1 MSIEK
6 IQSGCVPVRC
16 WGSFVSW
23 KESLTTLIL
32 VRHGES
38 EWNRAGRI
46 QGQINSPLTDLGIN
60 QAKAI
65 REYLSGILLNQQLE
79 IYTSPLDRALQ
90 TAEIIA
96 QGIEYPSRKIII
108 EERLNDFNVG
118 EISGTFGWD
127 KVAEI
132 FPEQAQLRLQD
143 PMRFHPSGGESG
155 AEFEARLR
163 SLLEDLKDD
172 GTLKLM
178 VSHGIVNKFI
188 RGILKN
194 LSGKEMVELGESQNT
209 IYRLEEGEETEIK
222 IPPTIRGKN

>member
-1 MSIEK
+1 
-6 IQSGCVPVRC
+6 
-16 WGSFVSW
+16 
-23 KESLTTLIL
+23 LTTLIL

-46 QGQINSPLTDLGIN
+46 QGQVNSPLTDLGIN

-65 REYLSGILLNQQLE
+65 RDYLSGIFLNQELE
-79 IYTSPLDRALQ
+79 IYTSPLDRAIQ

-96 QGIEYPSRKIII
+96 QGIDHPNSKIII
-108 EERLNDFNVG
+108 EERLNDFCLG

-163 SLLEDLKDD
+163 SLLEDLMDD

-194 LSGKEMVELGESQNT
+194 LSGKEIIDLGESQNT
-209 IYRLEEGEETEIK
+209 IYRLEQGEEKEIK
-222 IPPTIRGKN
+222 IPPSNRGKN

>member
-1 MSIEK
+1 M
-6 IQSGCVPVRC
+6 
-16 WGSFVSW
+16 
-23 KESLTTLIL
+23 TTLIL
-32 VRHGES
+32 IRHGES

-46 QGQINSPLTDLGIN
+46 QGQVNSPLTDLGIN

-65 REYLSGILLNQQLE
+65 RDHLSGILLNQELE
-79 IYTSPLDRALQ
+79 IYTSPLDRAIQ

-96 QGIEYPSRKIII
+96 QGIDHPSSKIII

-163 SLLEDLKDD
+163 SLLEDMMDE

-209 IYRLEEGEETEIK
+209 IYRLEQGEETEIK
-222 IPPTIRGKN
+222 ILPSNREEY

>member
-1 MSIEK
+1 M
-6 IQSGCVPVRC
+6 
-16 WGSFVSW
+16 
-23 KESLTTLIL
+23 TTLIL

-46 QGQINSPLTDLGIN
+46 QGQVNSPLTDLGIS
-60 QAKAI
+60 QAIAI
-65 REYLSGILLNQQLE
+65 SNYLSGIFINQELK
-79 IYTSPLDRALQ
+79 IYTSPLDRAIQ
-90 TAEIIA
+90 TAKIIA
-96 QGIEYPSRKIII
+96 QGIDCFGSELII
-108 EERLNDFNVG
+108 EERLNDFNLG

-132 FPEQAQLRLQD
+132 FPEQAKLRLQD

-155 AEFEARLR
+155 ADFEARLR
-163 SLLEDLKDD
+163 SLLEDLMDD

-194 LSGKEMVELGESQNT
+194 LSGKEMINLGESQNT
-209 IYRLEEGEETEIK
+209 IYRLEQGEETEIK
-222 IPPTIRGKN
+222 IPPSNREKN

>member
-1 MSIEK
+1 M
-6 IQSGCVPVRC
+6 
-16 WGSFVSW
+16 
-23 KESLTTLIL
+23 TTLIL

-46 QGQINSPLTDLGIN
+46 QGQVNSPLTDLGIN
-60 QAKAI
+60 QAKEI
-65 REYLSGILLNQQLE
+65 RDYLSGILLNQELE

>member
-1 MSIEK
+1 M
-6 IQSGCVPVRC
+6 
-16 WGSFVSW
+16 
-23 KESLTTLIL
+23 TTLIL

-46 QGQINSPLTDLGIN
+46 QGQVNSPLTDLGIN

-65 REYLSGILLNQQLE
+65 RDYLSGILLNQQLE

-96 QGIEYPSRKIII
+96 QGIDYPSRKIII
-108 EERLNDFNVG
+108 EERLNDFNLG

-163 SLLEDLKDD
+163 SLLEDLMDD

>member
-1 MSIEK
+1 
-6 IQSGCVPVRC
+6 
-16 WGSFVSW
+16 
-23 KESLTTLIL
+23 LTTFIL

-46 QGQINSPLTDLGIN
+46 QGQVNSPLTDLGIN

-65 REYLSGILLNQQLE
+65 RDYLSGILLNQQLE

-96 QGIEYPSRKIII
+96 KGIDHPRSKIII
-108 EERLNDFNVG
+108 EERLNDFNLG

-132 FPEQAQLRLQD
+132 FPEQAKLRLQD

-155 AEFEARLR
+155 VEFEARLC
-163 SLLEDLKDD
+163 SLLEDQMND

-194 LSGKEMVELGESQNT
+194 LSGKEMLELGESQDT
-209 IYRLEEGEETEIK
+209 IYRLEQGEETEIK
-222 IPPTIRGKN
+222 IPGQIEKKIETNSTC

>member
-1 MSIEK
+1 M
-6 IQSGCVPVRC
+6 
-16 WGSFVSW
+16 
-23 KESLTTLIL
+23 TTLIL

-96 QGIEYPSRKIII
+96 QGIDYPSRKIII

>member
-1 MSIEK
+1 M
-6 IQSGCVPVRC
+6 
-16 WGSFVSW
+16 
-23 KESLTTLIL
+23 TTLIL

-46 QGQINSPLTDLGIN
+46 QGQVNSPLTDLGIN

-65 REYLSGILLNQQLE
+65 RDYLSGILINQELE
-79 IYTSPLDRALQ
+79 IYTSPLDRAIQ

-96 QGIEYPSRKIII
+96 QGIDYPSRKIII
-108 EERLNDFNVG
+108 EERLNDFNLG

-163 SLLEDLKDD
+163 SLLEDLMDD

-194 LSGKEMVELGESQNT
+194 LSGKEMVKLGESQNT
-209 IYRLEEGEETEIK
+209 IFRLEQGEETEIK
-222 IPPTIRGKN
+222 IPPTIREKN

>member
-1 MSIEK
+1 MK
-6 IQSGCVPVRC
+6 GNLR
-16 WGSFVSW
+16 
-23 KESLTTLIL
+23 TLIL

-46 QGQINSPLTDLGIN
+46 QGQVNSPLTDLGIS
-60 QAKAI
+60 QARAI
-65 REYLSGILLNQQLE
+65 SDYLSGIFLNQELE
-79 IYTSPLDRALQ
+79 IYSSPLKRAIQ

-96 QGIEYPSRKIII
+96 KGIDHLSSEVII
-108 EERLNDFNVG
+108 EERLNDFNLG
-118 EISGTFGWD
+118 EISGTYGWD

-163 SLLEDLKDD
+163 SLMEELMGED
-172 GTLKLM
+172 TTKLF

-188 RGILKN
+188 RGIYKN
-194 LSGKEMVELGESQNT
+194 ISGKEMINLGESQNT
-209 IYRLEEGEETEIK
+209 IYCLEHGDETEIK
-222 IPPTIRGKN
+222 IPPSNREKN

>member
-1 MSIEK
+1 M
-6 IQSGCVPVRC
+6 
-16 WGSFVSW
+16 
-23 KESLTTLIL
+23 TTLIL

-38 EWNRAGRI
+38 VWNRAGRI
-46 QGQINSPLTDLGIN
+46 QGQVNSPLTDLGIN

-65 REYLSGILLNQQLE
+65 SDHLSGILLNQELE
-79 IYTSPLDRALQ
+79 IYTSPLDRAIQ

-96 QGIEYPSRKIII
+96 QGIDHPSSKIII

-163 SLLEDLKDD
+163 SLLEDLMDD
-172 GTLKLM
+172 GALKLM

-194 LSGKEMVELGESQNT
+194 LSGKEMVQLGESQNT

-222 IPPTIRGKN
+222 ILPSNRGKK

>member
-1 MSIEK
+1 M
-6 IQSGCVPVRC
+6 
-16 WGSFVSW
+16 
-23 KESLTTLIL
+23 TTLIL

-46 QGQINSPLTDLGIN
+46 QGQVNSPLTDLGIS
-60 QAKAI
+60 QAIAI
-65 REYLSGILLNQQLE
+65 SNYLSGIFINQKLK
-79 IYTSPLDRALQ
+79 IYTSPLDRAIQ
-90 TAEIIA
+90 TAKIIA
-96 QGIEYPSRKIII
+96 QGIDCFGSELII
-108 EERLNDFNVG
+108 EERLNDFNLG

-132 FPEQAQLRLQD
+132 FPEQAKLRLQD

-155 AEFEARLR
+155 ADFEARLR
-163 SLLEDLKDD
+163 SLLEDLMGD

-194 LSGKEMVELGESQNT
+194 LSGKEMINLGESQNT
-209 IYRLEEGEETEIK
+209 IYRLEQGEEKEIK
-222 IPPTIRGKN
+222 IPPSNREKN

>member
-1 MSIEK
+1 M
-6 IQSGCVPVRC
+6 
-16 WGSFVSW
+16 
-23 KESLTTLIL
+23 TTLIL

-46 QGQINSPLTDLGIN
+46 QGQVNSPLTDLGIN

-65 REYLSGILLNQQLE
+65 RDHLSGILLNQELE
-79 IYTSPLDRALQ
+79 IYTSPLDRAIQ

-96 QGIEYPSRKIII
+96 QGIDHPSSKIII

-163 SLLEDLKDD
+163 SLLEDLMDD
-172 GTLKLM
+172 GALKLM

-194 LSGKEMVELGESQNT
+194 LSGKEMVQLGESQNT

-222 IPPTIRGKN
+222 ILPSNRGKN

>member
-1 MSIEK
+1 MK
-6 IQSGCVPVRC
+6 GN
-16 WGSFVSW
+16 
-23 KESLTTLIL
+23 LTTLIL

-46 QGQINSPLTDLGIN
+46 QGQVNSPLTDLGIS
-60 QAKAI
+60 QAGAI
-65 REYLSGILLNQQLE
+65 SDYLSGIFLNQELE
-79 IYTSPLDRALQ
+79 IYSSPLERAIQ

-96 QGIEYPSRKIII
+96 KGIDCLSSEVMID
-108 EERLNDFNVG
+108 ERLNDFNLG
-118 EISGTFGWD
+118 EISGTYGWD

-163 SLLEDLKDD
+163 SLMEEMKGDD
-172 GTLKLM
+172 TTKLL

-188 RGILKN
+188 RGIYKN
-194 LSGKEMVELGESQNT
+194 ISGKEMINLGESQNT
-209 IYRLEEGEETEIK
+209 IYCLEHGDETEIK
-222 IPPTIRGKN
+222 IPPSNREKN

>member
-1 MSIEK
+1 M
-6 IQSGCVPVRC
+6 
-16 WGSFVSW
+16 
-23 KESLTTLIL
+23 TTLIL

-163 SLLEDLKDD
+163 SLLEDLMDD

>member
-1 MSIEK
+1 MK
-6 IQSGCVPVRC
+6 GN
-16 WGSFVSW
+16 
-23 KESLTTLIL
+23 LTTLIL

-46 QGQINSPLTDLGIN
+46 QGQVNSPLTDLGIS
-60 QAKAI
+60 QAIAI
-65 REYLSGILLNQQLE
+65 SDYLSGIFLNQKLK
-79 IYTSPLDRALQ
+79 IYSSPLERAIQ

-96 QGIEYPSRKIII
+96 KGIDHLSSEVII
-108 EERLNDFNVG
+108 EERLNDFNLG
-118 EISGTFGWD
+118 EISGTYGWD

-163 SLLEDLKDD
+163 SLMEELMGDD
-172 GTLKLM
+172 KTKLF

-188 RGILKN
+188 RGIYKN
-194 LSGKEMVELGESQNT
+194 ISGKEMINLGESQNT
-209 IYRLEEGEETEIK
+209 IYCLEHGDETEIK
-222 IPPTIRGKN
+222 IPPSNREKN

>member
-1 MSIEK
+1 M
-6 IQSGCVPVRC
+6 
-16 WGSFVSW
+16 
-23 KESLTTLIL
+23 TTLIL

-46 QGQINSPLTDLGIN
+46 QGQVNSPLTDLGIN

-65 REYLSGILLNQQLE
+65 RDYLSGILLNQELE
-79 IYTSPLDRALQ
+79 IYTSPLDRAIQ

-96 QGIEYPSRKIII
+96 QGIDYPSRKIII
-108 EERLNDFNVG
+108 EERLNDFNLG

-163 SLLEDLKDD
+163 SLLEDLMDD

-209 IYRLEEGEETEIK
+209 IYRLEQGEETEIK
-222 IPPTIRGKN
+222 ILPSNREEY

>member
-1 MSIEK
+1 M
-6 IQSGCVPVRC
+6 
-16 WGSFVSW
+16 
-23 KESLTTLIL
+23 TTLIL
-32 VRHGES
+32 IRHGES

-46 QGQINSPLTDLGIN
+46 QGQVNSPLTDLGIN

-65 REYLSGILLNQQLE
+65 RDHLSGILLNQELE
-79 IYTSPLDRALQ
+79 IYTSPLDRAIQ

-96 QGIEYPSRKIII
+96 QGIDHPSSKIII
-108 EERLNDFNVG
+108 EERLNDFSLG

-163 SLLEDLKDD
+163 SLLEDLMDD
-172 GTLKLM
+172 GKLKLM

-194 LSGKEMVELGESQNT
+194 LSGKEMVQLGEYQNT

-222 IPPTIRGKN
+222 ILPSNKGKN

>member
-1 MSIEK
+1 L
-6 IQSGCVPVRC
+6 R
-16 WGSFVSW
+16 
-23 KESLTTLIL
+23 TLIL

-46 QGQINSPLTDLGIN
+46 QGQVNSPLTDLGIS
-60 QAKAI
+60 QARAI
-65 REYLSGILLNQQLE
+65 SDYLSGIFLNQELE
-79 IYTSPLDRALQ
+79 IYSSPLKRAIQ

-96 QGIEYPSRKIII
+96 KGIDHLSSEVII
-108 EERLNDFNVG
+108 EERLNDFNLG
-118 EISGTFGWD
+118 EISGTYGWD

-163 SLLEDLKDD
+163 SLMEELMGDD
-172 GTLKLM
+172 KTKLF

-188 RGILKN
+188 RGIYKN
-194 LSGKEMVELGESQNT
+194 ISGKEMINLGESQNT
-209 IYRLEEGEETEIK
+209 IYCLEHGDETEIK
-222 IPPTIRGKN
+222 IPPSNREKN

>member
-1 MSIEK
+1 M
-6 IQSGCVPVRC
+6 
-16 WGSFVSW
+16 
-23 KESLTTLIL
+23 TTLIL
-32 VRHGES
+32 IRHGES
-38 EWNRAGRI
+38 EWNRDGRI
-46 QGQINSPLTDLGIN
+46 QGQVNSPLTDLGIN

-65 REYLSGILLNQQLE
+65 RDHLSGILLNQELE
-79 IYTSPLDRALQ
+79 IYTSPLDRAIQ

-96 QGIEYPSRKIII
+96 QGIDHPSSKIII
-108 EERLNDFNVG
+108 EERLNDFSLG

-163 SLLEDLKDD
+163 SLLEDLMDE
-172 GTLKLM
+172 GSLKLM

-194 LSGKEMVELGESQNT
+194 LSGKEMVQLGESQNT

-222 IPPTIRGKN
+222 ILPSNRGKN

>member
-1 MSIEK
+1 M
-6 IQSGCVPVRC
+6 
-16 WGSFVSW
+16 
-23 KESLTTLIL
+23 TTLIL

-46 QGQINSPLTDLGIN
+46 QGQVNSPLTDLGIN

-65 REYLSGILLNQQLE
+65 SDHLSGILLNQELE
-79 IYTSPLDRALQ
+79 IYTSPLDRAIQ

-96 QGIEYPSRKIII
+96 QGIDHPSSKIII

-163 SLLEDLKDD
+163 SLLEDLMDD

-194 LSGKEMVELGESQNT
+194 LSGKEMVQLGESQNT

-222 IPPTIRGKN
+222 ILPSNRGKN

>member
-1 MSIEK
+1 M
-6 IQSGCVPVRC
+6 
-16 WGSFVSW
+16 
-23 KESLTTLIL
+23 TTLIL

-46 QGQINSPLTDLGIN
+46 QGQVNSPLTDLGIN

-65 REYLSGILLNQQLE
+65 RDYLSGIFLNQELE
-79 IYTSPLDRALQ
+79 IYTSPLDRAIQ

-96 QGIEYPSRKIII
+96 QGIDYPSRKIII
-108 EERLNDFNVG
+108 EERLNDFNLG

-163 SLLEDLKDD
+163 SLLEDLMDD

-209 IYRLEEGEETEIK
+209 IYRLEQGEEMEIK
-222 IPPTIRGKN
+222 ITPAIREKN

>member
-1 MSIEK
+1 M
-6 IQSGCVPVRC
+6 R
-16 WGSFVSW
+16 
-23 KESLTTLIL
+23 TLIL

-46 QGQINSPLTDLGIN
+46 QGQVNSPLTDLGIS
-60 QAKAI
+60 QARAI
-65 REYLSGILLNQQLE
+65 SDYLSGIFLNQELE
-79 IYTSPLDRALQ
+79 IYSSPLKRAIQ

-96 QGIEYPSRKIII
+96 KGIDHLSSEVII
-108 EERLNDFNVG
+108 EERLNDFNLG
-118 EISGTFGWD
+118 EISGTYGWD

-163 SLLEDLKDD
+163 SLMEELMSD
-172 GTLKLM
+172 GTTKLM

-188 RGILKN
+188 RGIYKN
-194 LSGKEMVELGESQNT
+194 LSGKEMINLGESQNT
-209 IYRLEEGEETEIK
+209 IYCLEHGDETEIK
-222 IPPTIRGKN
+222 IPPSNREKN

>member
-1 MSIEK
+1 MK
-6 IQSGCVPVRC
+6 GNLR
-16 WGSFVSW
+16 
-23 KESLTTLIL
+23 TLIL

-46 QGQINSPLTDLGIN
+46 QGQVNSPLTDLGIS
-60 QAKAI
+60 QARAI
-65 REYLSGILLNQQLE
+65 SDYLSGIFLNQELE
-79 IYTSPLDRALQ
+79 IYSSPLKRAIQ

-96 QGIEYPSRKIII
+96 KGIDHLSSEVII
-108 EERLNDFNVG
+108 EERLNDFNLG
-118 EISGTFGWD
+118 EISGTYGWD

-163 SLLEDLKDD
+163 SLMEELMGDD
-172 GTLKLM
+172 KTKLF

-188 RGILKN
+188 RGIYN
-194 LSGKEMVELGESQNT
+194 NISGKEMINLGESQNT
-209 IYRLEEGEETEIK
+209 IYSLEHGAETEIK
-222 IPPTIRGKN
+222 IPPSNREKN

>member
-1 MSIEK
+1 M
-6 IQSGCVPVRC
+6 
-16 WGSFVSW
+16 
-23 KESLTTLIL
+23 TTLIL

-46 QGQINSPLTDLGIN
+46 QGQVNSPLTDLGIN

-65 REYLSGILLNQQLE
+65 RDYLSGILINQELE

-96 QGIEYPSRKIII
+96 QGIDYPSRKIII
-108 EERLNDFNVG
+108 EERLNDFNLG

-163 SLLEDLKDD
+163 SLLEDLMDD

-209 IYRLEEGEETEIK
+209 IYRLEQGEETEIK
-222 IPPTIRGKN
+222 IPPYKMEK

>member
-1 MSIEK
+1 
-6 IQSGCVPVRC
+6 
-16 WGSFVSW
+16 
-23 KESLTTLIL
+23 LTTLIL
-32 VRHGES
+32 IRHGES

-46 QGQINSPLTDLGIN
+46 QGQVNSPLTDLGIN

-65 REYLSGILLNQQLE
+65 RDHLSGILLNQELE
-79 IYTSPLDRALQ
+79 IYTSPLDRAIQ

-96 QGIEYPSRKIII
+96 QGIDHPSSKIII

-163 SLLEDLKDD
+163 SLLEDMMDE

-209 IYRLEEGEETEIK
+209 IYRLEQGEETEIK
-222 IPPTIRGKN
+222 ILPSNREEY

>member
-1 MSIEK
+1 M
-6 IQSGCVPVRC
+6 
-16 WGSFVSW
+16 
-23 KESLTTLIL
+23 TTLIL

-46 QGQINSPLTDLGIN
+46 QGQVNSPLTDLGIN

-163 SLLEDLKDD
+163 SLLEDLMDD

-209 IYRLEEGEETEIK
+209 IYRLEQGEETEIK
-222 IPPTIRGKN
+222 IPPTIREKN

>member
-1 MSIEK
+1 M
-6 IQSGCVPVRC
+6 
-16 WGSFVSW
+16 
-23 KESLTTLIL
+23 TTLIL

-46 QGQINSPLTDLGIN
+46 QGQVNSPLTDLGIN

-65 REYLSGILLNQQLE
+65 RDYLSGILINQELE

-96 QGIEYPSRKIII
+96 QGIDYPSRKIII
-108 EERLNDFNVG
+108 EERLNDFNLG

-163 SLLEDLKDD
+163 SLLEDLMDD

-209 IYRLEEGEETEIK
+209 IYRLEQGEETEIK
-222 IPPTIRGKN
+222 ISPTK

>member
-1 MSIEK
+1 
-6 IQSGCVPVRC
+6 
-16 WGSFVSW
+16 
-23 KESLTTLIL
+23 LTTLIL

-46 QGQINSPLTDLGIN
+46 QGQVNSPLTDFGIN

-65 REYLSGILLNQQLE
+65 RDYLSGILLNQELE
-79 IYTSPLDRALQ
+79 IYTSPLDRAIQ

-96 QGIEYPSRKIII
+96 KGIDHPSSKIII
-108 EERLNDFNVG
+108 EERLNDFNLG

-163 SLLEDLKDD
+163 SLLEDLKDA

-194 LSGKEMVELGESQNT
+194 LSGREMVELGESQNT

-222 IPPTIRGKN
+222 ILHSNIGKN

>member
-1 MSIEK
+1 
-6 IQSGCVPVRC
+6 
-16 WGSFVSW
+16 
-23 KESLTTLIL
+23 LTTLIL

-46 QGQINSPLTDLGIN
+46 QGRVNSPLTDLGIN

-65 REYLSGILLNQQLE
+65 RDYLSGILLNQKLE

-96 QGIEYPSRKIII
+96 QGIQYPSRKIKI
-108 EERLNDFNVG
+108 EERLNDFSLG

-127 KVAEI
+127 KVANI
-132 FPEQAQLRLQD
+132 FPQQAQLRLQD
-143 PMRFHPSGGESG
+143 PMHFHPSGGESG

-163 SLLEDLKDD
+163 SLLEDLMDD

-194 LSGKEMVELGESQNT
+194 LSGKEMVKLGESQNT
-209 IYRLEEGEETEIK
+209 IYRLEQGEETEIK
-222 IPPTIRGKN
+222 IHPTIREKN

>member
-1 MSIEK
+1 M
-6 IQSGCVPVRC
+6 
-16 WGSFVSW
+16 
-23 KESLTTLIL
+23 TTLIL

-46 QGQINSPLTDLGIN
+46 QGQVNSPLTDLGIN
-60 QAKAI
+60 QAKAT
-65 REYLSGILLNQQLE
+65 RDYLSGILLNQQLE

-163 SLLEDLKDD
+163 SLLEDLMDD

-209 IYRLEEGEETEIK
+209 IYRLEQGEEKEIK
-222 IPPTIRGKN
+222 ISPTIREKN

>member
-1 MSIEK
+1 M
-6 IQSGCVPVRC
+6 
-16 WGSFVSW
+16 
-23 KESLTTLIL
+23 TTLIL

-46 QGQINSPLTDLGIN
+46 QGQVNSPLTDLGIN

-65 REYLSGILLNQQLE
+65 RDYLSGILLNQELE

-96 QGIEYPSRKIII
+96 QGIDYPSRKIII
-108 EERLNDFNVG
+108 EERLNDFNLG

-163 SLLEDLKDD
+163 SLLEDLMDD

-209 IYRLEEGEETEIK
+209 IYRLEQGEETEIK
-222 IPPTIRGKN
+222 IPPTIREKN